1 MNCRYL
7 ILLLLLP
14 VFCSAQNPPEKDS
27 LKAVIQ
33 NAKSDSVK
41 AVNYLEMGDLYQHE
55 EKDSAVHYYKHALD
69 IAKRIGNKQI
79 EAKCYNYIGIIYY
92 LKADYDKTLKYFNKS
107 LEIKKEIG
115 DKGGLA
121 NSYNNIGLIARKN
134 GELAN
139 ALSNFRNAA
148 KIRKEILN
156 SISDKEQEK
165 REKSLMMIG
174 KAFMNIGN
182 VHYQLGD
189 YPQSLE
195 TYKESISY
203 FDSVNYKKGI
213 SGCYNNIGN
222 IFEEQNNYL
231 KARDYYSTAAEI
243 YKKEGELKN
252 LGTTYNNIGETYL
265 KENKIQQARKYFNRS
280 LNYRNKVNDKLG
292 ISAVYSNQ
300 ATAFLRV
307 GKIDSAMS
315 KINEALKL
323 DYEIDYKQ
331 GICEDLNFLGK
342 LYLKKDMPRKTIE
355 IVKKSL
361 EMSDAMNTPLQS
373 KKSMKLLSQ
382 AYEDLNQHEKALEY
396 FKSYKKVEDR
406 LFNKEKHKQI
416 EELEMKYQV
425 KKKQQELEKK
435 QLKLE
440 KQQAVIKRQR
450 TQKYAYIGGT
460 IILLIGSIIIYWNLK
475 QKRKANYA
483 LGQQKEEIESKNYE
497 LKQQNEEIKS
507 QRDELQRQRDI
518 ANNQKNQIAI
528 KNDEITSS
536 IQYAKSIQSAVL
548 PEEYMIS
555 KILDDYFIFFR
566 PKDIVSGDFY
576 FVNQKEDKVII
587 AAVDCTGHGV
597 PGAFMSLLGMFL
609 LNDIIDETKE
619 FDAGGILNVL
629 RTRMIQSLHQKNNS
643 EDNHDGMEIS
653 LCIWDKQTN
662 ILDFA
667 GAYNP
672 LYLIRDNKLTEYK
685 GTRMSISIRSKLDE
699 SFKSQ
704 KIQLQKGDVFYLFT
718 DGYADQISSETGK
731 KMTRQRF
738 KDLLVDINTHDL
750 LKQKVEIQDYIDN
763 WKKEY
768 EQVDDILVMGV
779 RV

>member
-1 MNCRYL
+1 MSCRYL
-7 ILLLLLP
+7 FILLLLP
-14 VFCSAQNPPEKDS
+14 VFCSAQVLHEKDS
-27 LKAVIQ
+27 LQSVIRKAK
-33 NAKSDSVK
+33 NDSVR
-41 AVNYLEMGDLYQHE
+41 ALNYIELGDLYQHKE
-55 EKDSAVHYYKHALD
+55 QDSAIHYYTKALE
-69 IAKRIGNKQI
+69 IAKDIGNKKM
-79 EAKCYNYIGIIYY
+79 EARCYNHIGIVYY
-92 LKADYDKTLKYFNKS
+92 SQADYDETLKFFNKS
-107 LEIKKEIG
+107 LEIKKKIG
-115 DKGGLA
+115 DKGGIA

-134 GELAN
+134 GELARALRNFRDAAEIRKKMLN
-139 ALSNFRNAA
+139 ALSDN
-148 KIRKEILN
+148 EW
-156 SISDKEQEK
+156 EK
-165 REKSLMMIG
+165 REKSLMTVG
-174 KAFMNIGN
+174 KAYMNIGN

-189 YPQSLE
+189 YPQSLK
-195 TYKESISY
+195 TYKKSISY
-203 FDSVNYKKGI
+203 FDSVDYQKGI

-222 IFEEQNNYL
+222 IFEEQENYL

-243 YKKEGELKN
+243 YEKEGELKN

-265 KENKIQQARKYFNRS
+265 KENKFQKARQYFNKS
-280 LNYRNKVNDKLG
+280 LKYRNKVNDKLG
-292 ISAVYSNQ
+292 LSAVYSNQ

-315 KINEALKL
+315 KINEALKI

-342 LYLKKDMPRKTIE
+342 LYLKKNIPGRTIE
-355 IVKKSL
+355 FVKKSL
-361 EMSDAMNTPLQS
+361 KMSDAMNTPLQQ

-382 AYEDLNQHEKALEY
+382 AYEDLNQHEKALDY
-396 FKSYKKVEDR
+396 FKSYEKIEDK

-425 KKKQQELEKK
+425 KKKQQELGK
-435 QLKLE
+435 QQLELE
-440 KQQAVIKRQR
+440 KQKAVIKRQR

-460 IILLIGSIIIYWNLK
+460 VILLIGSIIIYWNLK
-475 QKRKANYA
+475 QKRRANST
-483 LGQQKEEIESKNYE
+483 LEQQKEEIESKNVE

-518 ANNQKNQIAI
+518 ANNQKNQIAV

-536 IQYAKSIQSAVL
+536 IHYAKSIQSAVL
-548 PEEYMIS
+548 PDEYMIS
-555 KILDDYFIFFR
+555 KILEDYFIFFK

-576 FVNQKEDKVII
+576 FVTQKGDKAIM

-609 LNDIIDETKE
+609 LNEVIDETKE
-619 FDAGGILNVL
+619 FDAGGILDVL
-629 RTRMIQSLHQKNNS
+629 RTRMIQSLHQKNNA
-643 EDNHDGMEIS
+643 EENHDGMEIS
-653 LCIWDKQTN
+653 LCIWDKQSN
-662 ILDFA
+662 ILNFA

-672 LYLIRDNKLTEYK
+672 LYLIRDDKLTEYK

-704 KIQLQKGDVFYLFT
+704 EIQLQKGDVFYLFT
-718 DGYADQISSETGK
+718 DGYADQISSDTGK
-731 KMTRQRF
+731 KMSRQRF
-738 KDLLVDINTHDL
+738 KNFLIEINSHDL
-750 LKQKVEIQDYIDN
+750 LKQKVELQEFLDN

>member
-1 MNCRYL
+1 MSCRYL
-7 ILLLLLP
+7 IILLFLPLLS
-14 VFCSAQNPPEKDS
+14 SASEPPKKDS
-27 LKAVIQ
+27 LQAVIRE
-33 NAKSDSVK
+33 AKTDSVK
-41 AVNYLEMGDLYQHE
+41 ALNYLEIGDLYHYTEQ
-55 EKDSAVHYYKHALD
+55 DSAVHYYNKALEV
-69 IAKRIGNKQI
+69 AKNTGNKKI
-79 EAKCYNYIGIIYY
+79 EAKCYNYIGILYY
-92 LKADYDKTLKYFNKS
+92 RKADYDKTLEYFNKS
-107 LEIKKEIG
+107 LKIKKKIG
-115 DKGGLA
+115 DKGGIA
-121 NSYNNIGLIARKN
+121 NSYNNIGLIARRN
-134 GELAN
+134 GELAK
-139 ALSNFRNAA
+139 ALSNFRNALE
-148 KIRKEILN
+148 IRKNMLKGFSGDE
-156 SISDKEQEK
+156 DKK
-165 REKSLMMIG
+165 RENSLMMIG
-174 KAFMNIGN
+174 KAYMNIGN

-189 YPQSLE
+189 YPKSLK
-195 TYKESISY
+195 TYKNSISY
-203 FDSVNYKKGI
+203 FDSVDYKQGI

-222 IFEEQNNYL
+222 IFEEQENYL

-243 YKKEGELKN
+243 YKKEGKQKN

-265 KENKIQQARKYFNRS
+265 KENQFRKARKYFDKS
-280 LNYRNKVNDKLG
+280 MNYRRKVNDKLG

-307 GKIDSAMS
+307 GKLDSAMN
-315 KINEALKL
+315 KINEALKI

-355 IVKKSL
+355 FVDRSL

-382 AYEDLNQHEKALEY
+382 AYEALDKHEKALKY
-396 FKSYKKVEDR
+396 YKSYKKIEDK

-425 KKKQQELEKK
+425 EKKQQELEK
-435 QLKLE
+435 QNLKLE

-475 QKRKANYA
+475 QKRRANSA
-483 LGQQKEEIESKNYE
+483 LGQQKEEIESKNVE

-555 KILDDYFIFFR
+555 KILDDYFIFFK

-576 FVNQKEDKVII
+576 FVTQKKDKIII

-643 EDNHDGMEIS
+643 DENHDGMDIS

-662 ILDFA
+662 ILDYA

-704 KIQLQKGDVFYLFT
+704 QIQLQKGDVFYLFT
-718 DGYADQISSETGK
+718 DGYPDQISSDNGK

-738 KDLLVDINTHDL
+738 KDLLVEINTHDL
-750 LKQKVEIQDYIDN
+750 LKQKAELQDFLDN
-763 WKKEY
+763 WKKDY